1 MKASTSSNS
10 IRVERTSLS
19 ASSSKSLLLRFSQLL
34 RTLCRSTV
42 RFLTQGPEIRIWQTK
57 SRNGAIR
64 WHAYDPSTDQRVTL
78 SSEAEIRSWLEQRYR
93 W

>member
-10 IRVERTSLS
+10 TRVGRTSLN
-19 ASSSKSLLLRFSQLL
+19 APSSKSLLPRFNQLL
-34 RTLCRSTV
+34 RTLGRSTV
-42 RFLTQGPEIRIWQTK
+42 RFLTQGHEIRIWQTT
-57 SRNGAIR
+57 SRNGTIR

>member
-10 IRVERTSLS
+10 IRVERTSLNAFS
-19 ASSSKSLLLRFSQLL
+19 SLLPRFSQLL
-34 RTLCRSTV
+34 HSLLRSTV

-57 SRNGAIR
+57 SRNGSIR